1 MARPPSRTRPP
12 STEAAT
18 TSSGS
23 SCTSPATSSCRRSRD
38 RFGLHELAIE
48 DAFQAHQRPKVEP
61 YDDFYFI
68 VYKSARYDAPTNR
81 VVFSELDLFLGA
93 GFVIAVRHGEPGDP
107 ERARRHLEAHPH
119 LLKSGPAAAVWAI
132 LDTVVDDYGPVV
144 DGLEEDIDQMEH
156 AMFAGGENLT
166 EQIYVLKTEIND
178 VYRAV
183 HPLLT
188 PLDALE
194 RGAFQPVDPALLRY
208 FRDIADHVH
217 RIQEEI
223 IAQRDQ
229 LISVLEAHLS
239 LIGVRQSEIAAEQ
252 NRVVNRLTIVA
263 TVFLPLTFI
272 TGFFGQNFG
281 WLVDHVDSFTAFVIF
296 GLGGLLVPLV
306 ALVTLAQDRPQN
318 FFRLSTETFR
328 PRSVFTA

>member
-1 MARPPSRTRPP
+1 
-12 STEAAT
+12 
-18 TSSGS
+18 
-23 SCTSPATSSCRRSRD
+23 
-38 RFGLHELAIE
+38 
-48 DAFQAHQRPKVEP
+48 
-61 YDDFYFI
+61 
-68 VYKSARYDAPTNR
+68 
-81 VVFSELDLFLGA
+81 
-93 GFVIAVRHGEPGDP
+93 
-107 ERARRHLEAHPH
+107 
-119 LLKSGPAAAVWAI
+119 
-132 LDTVVDDYGPVV
+132 
-144 DGLEEDIDQMEH
+144 
-156 AMFAGGENLT
+156 MFAGGENLT

-178 VYRAV
+178 GYRAV

-208 FRDIADHVH
+208 FRDIADHVR

-272 TGFFGQNFG
+272 TGFFGENFG
-281 WLVDHVDSFTAFVIF
+281 WLVDHVDSFTAFVVSAWA
-296 GLGGLLVPLV
+296 GSSCRSSLSSLWLRH
-306 ALVTLAQDRPQN
+306 RPQN

-328 PRSVFTA
+328 PRSVFAA